1 MYLKPKNFTHVP
13 PPLRPRRT
21 IRVDKKFGKEVLE
34 VDKEGK
40 RADSGTIADVMM
52 VLENMRHH
60 TPKAFRRRGPTRKG
74 KGKGKSHK
82 QTRKHTQKH

>member
-1 MYLKPKNFTHVP
+1 MYLQPKDFTHVP

-21 IRVDKKFGKEVLE
+21 VRVDKKFGKEVLE

-52 VLENMRHH
+52 VLENMRHYR
-60 TPKAFRRRGPTRKG
+60 PKSFKKGRRLTRKG
-74 KGKGKSHK
+74 KGKGK
-82 QTRKHTQKH
+82 TRKH